1 MPRPSLKQQRKEEIL
16 HAYETC
22 IALYG
27 VEGATLQKIAETAG
41 IARPLLRHYVG
52 NNDELLNQAVDRFL
66 IRSDA
71 QMNQFIESKLQQP
84 DELIDILLD
93 YGQVEGQANDV
104 TIALALMI
112 ASQTRPELKLKMNQW
127 FNQVSHGFDILL
139 TRMYPQAEVSQVK
152 AVSAG
157 ILGIYFNVDSLLPL
171 GQFAT
176 FREHSRQAMRQL
188 LLILEN
194 T

>member
-71 QMNQFIESKLQQP
+71 QMNQFIDSNLQQSS
-84 DELIDILLD
+84 ELIEILLD
-93 YGQVEGQANDV
+93 YGQAEGQVNDV

-127 FNQVSHGFDILL
+127 FNQVSQGFDIVL
-139 TRMYPQAEVSQVK
+139 TKMYPKAEVTQVK
-152 AVSAG
+152 TVSAG

-171 GQFAT
+171 GHFVT
-176 FREHSRQAMRQL
+176 YREYSRQAMQQL

>member
-66 IRSDA
+66 VRSDT
-71 QMNQFIESKLQQP
+71 QMSEFIGANLQHS

-93 YGQVEGQANDV
+93 YGQVEGQASDV

-112 ASQTRPELKLKMNQW
+112 ASQTRPELKLKMQQW
-127 FNQVSHGFDILL
+127 FNQISHGFDTLL
-139 TRMYPQAEVSQVK
+139 TRMYPKAEATQVK
-152 AVSAG
+152 VVSAG

-171 GQFAT
+171 GEFMV
-176 FREHSRQAMRQL
+176 FREHSRQAMQQL
-188 LLILEN
+188 IFTLEN

>member
-66 IRSDA
+66 VRSDA
-71 QMNQFIESKLQQP
+71 QMNQFMDLNLQQP

-93 YGQVEGQANDV
+93 YGQAEGQANDV

-112 ASQTRPELKLKMNQW
+112 ASQTRPALKLKMNQW

-139 TRMYPQAEVSQVK
+139 TRMHPQAEVSQVK
-152 AVSAG
+152 AISAG

-171 GQFAT
+171 GHFTAY
-176 FREHSRQAMRQL
+176 REHARQAMQQL
-188 LLILEN
+188 LLTLK
-194 T
+194 